1 MNTLT
6 QFYEQIKQEV
16 KQELT
21 KEFEE
26 KLNNTFVEIKNLQN
40 ELNEVKQQL
49 KYTVEKRNEIF
60 YQKHLEKLLNG
71 THKNTKH
78 GITDIFT
85 KDAIYEIKGWKN
97 YKSCFG
103 QLKSYYVGNEDKRLC
118 AAFYGEINEEQKQKI
133 TELFSQNKIEV
144 YEITESYDGVIS
156 LKHLNEHLNEFVKEN
171 DEESDFYKWL
181 NENIVYKESGV
192 LNLTETV
199 SLYLGKE
206 ILHSK
211 ELSKYKKDIE
221 KYIKEK
227 YPDLRNE
234 YGIITIKDKQF
245 RGWKNLSITNS
256 NNEFY
261 KWLDENIVYHENS
274 ILNLKD
280 ICEMYFQKEAHN
292 RDKNRIKILLER
304 WLKVK
309 FPLLDNICKYS
320 RYNGIKYNGWV
331 HLSLK

>member
-1 MNTLT
+1 MNFKESLITE
-6 QFYEQIKQEV
+6 FYNEIK
-16 KQELT
+16 KELREELK

-26 KLNNTFVEIKNLQN
+26 KFNNTIVTITNLQN

-49 KYTVEKRNEIF
+49 QYTIEKRNEIF

-71 THKNTKH
+71 THKTTKH

-118 AAFYGEINEEQKQKI
+118 ATFYGEINEEQKQKI

-156 LKHLNEHLNEFVKEN
+156 LKHLNEFIKEN
-171 DEESDFYKWL
+171 DEENDFYNWL
-181 NENIVYKESGV
+181 NKNIVYKENGV

-221 KYIKEK
+221 KYIKDK

-234 YGIITIKDKQF
+234 YGRLSINSLRP
-245 RGWKNLSITNS
+245 RGWIHLC
-256 NNEFY
+256 
-261 KWLDENIVYHENS
+261 
-274 ILNLKD
+274 LK
-280 ICEMYFQKEAHN
+280 Q
-292 RDKNRIKILLER
+292 
-304 WLKVK
+304 
-309 FPLLDNICKYS
+309 
-320 RYNGIKYNGWV
+320 
-331 HLSLK
+331 